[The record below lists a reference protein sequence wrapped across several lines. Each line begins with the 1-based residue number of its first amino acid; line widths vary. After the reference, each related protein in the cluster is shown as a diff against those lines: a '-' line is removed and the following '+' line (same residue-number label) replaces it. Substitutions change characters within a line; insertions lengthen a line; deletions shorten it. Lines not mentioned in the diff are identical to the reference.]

1 MEDLSM
7 DEFHTLQEFL
17 LHSESVVYIIM
28 GLSLPI
34 FLWFWS
40 FLTGRDKEFRK

>member
-1 MEDLSM
+1 MG
-7 DEFHTLQEFL
+7 EFNTLQEFL
-17 LHSESVVYIIM
+17 LHSETVVYIIM
-28 GLSLPI
+28 GLSLPL